1 MQLKYHHITHATKQ
15 ALPTKKPITAWLW
28 AFCTIALTG
37 CGFAL
42 RTAPS
47 AQPTTNP
54 TPIVL
59 NINSTDQDLI
69 LAINTALSQ
78 KLAQPIT
85 QPITQLDTP
94 TPMTANTTANAKTT
108 ADIELNNITLQ
119 RYELL
124 GVLSEIRL
132 VLSGTVSYPSHSIP
146 SHSNSSHSSP
156 IYSKQSYP
164 VSVSYSYQHNEATI
178 AQDNDNAIRA
188 WLYNEFA
195 SQIAEQYHL
204 LHSSP

>member
-42 RTAPS
+42 RDAPS
-47 AQPTTNP
+47 AQSSPTA
-54 TPIVL
+54 PISL

-78 KLAQPIT
+78 KLARPLIQVSKSTPIT
-85 QPITQLDTP
+85 TNTASNADT
-94 TPMTANTTANAKTT
+94 ATT
-108 ADIELNNITLQ
+108 ADIELHNLTLQ

-132 VLSGTVSYPSHSIP
+132 VLSATVSYPNHSHQ
-146 SHSNSSHSSP
+146 SHLNQSHLS
-156 IYSKQSYP
+156 QSYP
-164 VSVSYSYQHNEATI
+164 ISVSYSYQHNEATI

-188 WLYNEFA
+188 WLYSEFA
-195 SQIAEQYHL
+195 EQIAEQYHL
-204 LHSSP
+204 LHFSP

>member
-94 TPMTANTTANAKTT
+94 APMTANTTANAKIT

-132 VLSGTVSYPSHSIP
+132 VLSATVSYPNHSHQ
-146 SHSNSSHSSP
+146 SHLNQSHLN
-156 IYSKQSYP
+156 QSYP
-164 VSVSYSYQHNEATI
+164 ISVSYSYQHNEATI

-195 SQIAEQYHL
+195 EQIAEQYHL
-204 LHSSP
+204 LHFSP